1 MKLCFMCSFLY
12 IYPTKTKTMTT
23 FTRQEKIKI
32 LFSFPV
38 IIAAL
43 GYFVDIYDLLLFGIV
58 RIPSLNDLGLDA
70 DKVGTMIINFQMVGM
85 IVGGILWGILGDK
98 KGRLS
103 VLFGSILVYSLA
115 NIACGLLPEL
125 AFGDKAMLYAWLRFI
140 AGVGLAGELG
150 AGITLVSETLPKE
163 LRAIGTSIVA
173 GFGVLGAVVAEFTV
187 ELAGSWSMAYLIGGG
202 LGLILLVLRISV
214 AESGMFKTVK
224 ENASIKRGDFLSFFT
239 NKVLFVK
246 YMKCIFIGVPI
257 WYCIGI
263 LVFMANQ
270 FAPEMGIAKI
280 DPAKAI
286 LWTYA
291 FTAIGDFAS
300 GFVSHGLRS
309 RKKTILYMMLATA
322 LGVALLLFGGTKSAT
337 TYYFFC
343 AWMGLTT
350 GFWAMF
356 VTLAAEQFGT
366 NLRSTATTS
375 IPNMVRG
382 SVPLLLIGFDYLK
395 VTTGVITAAAVVG
408 GVVFAIGI
416 YSVLT
421 ISETHYKHMDFV
433 E

>member
-421 ISETHYKHMDFV
+421 ISETHLKLMDFV